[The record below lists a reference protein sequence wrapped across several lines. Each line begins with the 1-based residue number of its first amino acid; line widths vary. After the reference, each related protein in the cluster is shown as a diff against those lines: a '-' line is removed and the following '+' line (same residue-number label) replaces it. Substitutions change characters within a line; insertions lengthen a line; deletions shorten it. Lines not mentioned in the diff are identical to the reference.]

1 MIDDFGQE
9 HEQFNENEGDHL
21 LANIRDIGEG
31 L

>member
-1 MIDDFGQE
+1 MIDDLGLE
-9 HEQFNENEGDHL
+9 HEQFNDNEDHL